1 MSTPATP
8 EGSGTLPRRRTLR
21 AKLLR
26 VMLSIFVP
34 LVLATMA
41 CVAFVQYRV
50 MSQSARDNQR
60 LIQESVAEK
69 GRVLAVGHA
78 LALRGMVVDNG
89 FSAVSELVQ
98 HAVKTD
104 PDLVYGL
111 FLADDDAAWVYV
123 APDGSGQ
130 RVLARDPQKW
140 RELGLGPSELG
151 ATRARERTTRLFSRD
166 VLEFAAPVYDGDE
179 LLGTVRYGFSTART
193 RLELEA
199 ADARAER
206 TLLTTLLILGSLA
219 ALSLALGAVLVSRA
233 SATIS
238 KPLGALAEAANT
250 IAQGRRDVRVTVDS
264 DDELELLAQAFNQM
278 LEVNQRAF
286 EQLEETT
293 QRALEASRVKSE
305 FLANMSHEIRTP
317 MNGVMGMATLMLQMQ
332 LDGKLRRYVET
343 INASSTALLTIIND
357 VLDFSKLEAGKYS
370 LQSVLFEP
378 RVVIQEVA
386 ELLASRASEK
396 GLEIVHRIDRSV
408 PVQLRGDP
416 DRFRQ
421 VLHNLVGNAVK
432 FTQRGEVFIE
442 LRTEPAEEGRRM
454 LRVNVTD
461 TGIGIAENH
470 VNTIFDAFAQVD
482 GSMVRQYGGTGLGL
496 AISKRLVEAMGGSI
510 GVWSRPSMGSQFWF
524 TFPCEAVPVAPT
536 APLEQL
542 PADKWA
548 LVIESNHR
556 WREVIGD
563 HMKVWGMNAEAYPN
577 IQTGIARVSDQR
589 SKRFDVVVVGTP
601 VGMME
606 LRALL
611 EAVEQAGSRPRIPLI
626 ILNQP
631 GTNLSVAE
639 LESRAVSQLA
649 KPLRMSDLYD
659 SLQDAFSGRRGRKQP
674 ANVSSRPR
682 QKHGRKILVVDD
694 NRVNQFVAVEQLHD
708 AGYDADVA
716 QNGLEAV
723 EMTRQ
728 QDYLLVLMDC
738 QMPVMD
744 GYTATRE
751 IRRREQETKKR
762 VLIIALTAHALTGE
776 RDRVMAAG
784 MDDYLS
790 KPLRANALEKMI
802 SKHLPG
808 AATPSDAAPAE
819 ARVVKPLSV
828 APPHNDAVAGA
839 KSCEYVLDPGMSR
852 SRSFVE
858 VCLREMPA
866 QRDAIVAAL
875 ERGDFDVLR
884 QAAHKLKGGALAAAA
899 DQLASLSER
908 LQKAAERRELDACVE
923 LTCLIEEH
931 FQLVDQALQQE
942 LASLAS

>member
-1 MSTPATP
+1 MSTTAH
-8 EGSGTLPRRRTLR
+8 LPSRRTLR

-34 LVLATMA
+34 LVLATLA

-50 MSQSARDNQR
+50 MTQSAHDNQR
-60 LIQESVAEK
+60 LIRDSVASK

-111 FLADDDAAWVYV
+111 FLSADDEAWVYV
-123 APDGSGQ
+123 APDRKGNPL
-130 RVLARDPQKW
+130 VARDPQKW
-140 RELGLGPSELG
+140 RELNLGPSEL
-151 ATRARERTTRLFSRD
+151 RAIRPSERATRLFDRD

-193 RLELEA
+193 HQELEA
-199 ADARAER
+199 AQARAQQ
-206 TLLTTLLILGSLA
+206 TLVTTLLILGLLAAVSLA
-219 ALSLALGAVLVSRA
+219 VGVVLVGRA

-238 KPLGALAEAANT
+238 RPVGALAEAANT
-250 IAQGRRDVRVTVDS
+250 IAQGRRDVRVAVQS
-264 DDELELLAQAFNQM
+264 DDELELLAQAFNHM

-293 QRALEASRVKSE
+293 ERALEASRVKSE

-317 MNGVMGMATLMLQMQ
+317 MNGVMGIATLMLQMQ

-357 VLDFSKLEAGKYS
+357 VLDFSKLESGKYT

-386 ELLASRASEK
+386 ELLASQASEK

-432 FTQRGEVFIE
+432 FTERGEVFIE
-442 LRTEPAEEGRRM
+442 LRTEPSDDGARRM

-461 TGIGIAENH
+461 TGIGIAEKH
-470 VNTIFDAFAQVD
+470 CTTIFDAFAQVD
-482 GSMVRQYGGTGLGL
+482 GSMVRKHGGTGLGL
-496 AISKRLVEAMGGSI
+496 AISKRLVEAMGGDI
-510 GVWSRPSMGSQFWF
+510 GVWSRPGMGSQFWF
-524 TFPCEAVPVAPT
+524 TFPGEAVATTPNAPV
-536 APLEQL
+536 EIL
-542 PADKWA
+542 PPDKHA
-548 LVIESNHR
+548 LVIEQNHR
-556 WREVIGD
+556 WREVISD
-563 HMKVWGMNAEAYPN
+563 HMEVWGMNAESYPN
-577 IQTGIARVSDQR
+577 IQTGIARVTDTLR
-589 SKRFDVVVVGTP
+589 TKHRFDVVVVGTP
-601 VGMME
+601 VGVME

-611 EAVEQAGSRPRIPLI
+611 EAVEKAENRPRIPLI

-631 GTNLSVAE
+631 GTNLSLAE
-639 LESRAVSQLA
+639 LESRVVSQLA
-649 KPLRMSDLYD
+649 KPLRMSDLYN
-659 SLQDAFSGRRGRKQP
+659 SLQDVFSGRRAKKQL

-682 QKHGRKILVVDD
+682 NKHGKKILVVDD
-694 NRVNQFVAVEQLHD
+694 NHVNQFVAVEQLQE
-708 AGYDADVA
+708 AGYEADVA
-716 QNGLEAV
+716 QNGLDAV
-723 EMTRQ
+723 EMTRDN
-728 QDYLLVLMDC
+728 DYLLVLMDC

-751 IRRREQETKKR
+751 IRRREQGTDQHA
-762 VLIIALTAHALTGE
+762 LIIALTAHALTGE
-776 RDRVMAAG
+776 RDRVLEAG

-802 SKHLPG
+802 GKHL
-808 AATPSDAAPAE
+808 AAASAAEHSDSGPVE
-819 ARVVKPLSV
+819 TTVHKPLSV
-828 APPHNDAVAGA
+828 APPHNDTAEPAQPLH
-839 KSCEYVLDPGMSR
+839 VLDPTVRR

-858 VCLREMPA
+858 VCLREMPK
-866 QRDAIVAAL
+866 QIDSIVAAL
-875 ERGDFDVLR
+875 EAGNFETLR

-899 DQLASLSER
+899 DQLASLAEK
-908 LQKAAERRELDACVE
+908 LQHAAEAKELEPCVD
-923 LTCLIEEH
+923 LTCAIQEH
-931 FQLVDQALQQE
+931 FVAVDGALQHE